1 LKVRFCE
8 HNPHKYEV
16 IDILKVNHPELE
28 IVIEQCI
35 KNCGV
40 CSILPIATV
49 DGRALVGDN
58 AEDLYNK
65 IISLF

>member
-1 LKVRFCE
+1 MKVIFCE
-8 HNPHKYEV
+8 HNPHKSVV
-16 IDILKVNHPELE
+16 IDILKANHPEIE
-28 IVIEQCI
+28 IIIDQCI

-58 AEDLYNK
+58 VEDLYSK
-65 IISLF
+65 ITSLL